1 MSYTRF
7 LDPAQDYSVS
17 NAEIKIFSELCVSE
31 VGLQPIETQKEFCL
45 LSTKPDFYFPDV
57 NLAVYIDGEQIHQKR
72 EAKDTELRRLLKKRF
87 GCTVRSYSYKA
98 PITKKRLSE
107 IVDAIRDDVEGLR
120 RMRA

>member
-17 NAEIKIFSELCVSE
+17 NAEIKIFSKLSHDETIPHV
-31 VGLQPIETQKEFCL
+31 ITQKEFCL

-57 NLAVYIDGEQIHQKR
+57 NLAVYIDGEQVHQKR
-72 EAKDTELRRLLKKRF
+72 ETKDLELRRLLKKRH

-98 PITKKRLSE
+98 PITKKRLGE
-107 IVDAIRDDVEGLR
+107 IVSAIRDDAQGLR
-120 RMRA
+120 RMRS